1 MRILHCLRAPV
12 GGLFRHV
19 LDLAAAQAE
28 LGHHVGMIAD
38 SQAADS
44 LTEQR
49 LSAIAPKLALGLH
62 RVAMA
67 RAPGPS
73 DVTAHRAITALTR
86 PLALDILHGHGAKGG
101 AYARLAGRAL
111 KAQGQ
116 SVKTFYT
123 PHGGTLNYAP
133 ASLEGRI
140 FIGLEK
146 ILDKLTDGLIFES
159 AFAARLYGER
169 IGQGRAPRRIIH
181 NGLQPSDF
189 APVTPAAG
197 ATDFLYVGE
206 LRELKGI
213 DVLLRALA
221 ILNASSPRPYTAT
234 LVGAGPDAAS
244 LKALTAE
251 LGLTAAVTFPGAMPA
266 SRAFPLGR
274 ALIVPSRKESFPYI
288 VLEAAAAGMP
298 LVSTSA
304 GGIPEIV
311 EATDTALI
319 PPGDV
324 AALAAAMTALVNDPI
339 TAQARA
345 ARLKIAVAG
354 RFTVSHMT
362 ANILDFYANP
372 TSFVMAASRPGAE
385 QLKQAPTQDMHPLE
399 LRL

>member
-19 LDLAAAQAE
+19 LDLAAAQAA
-28 LGHHVGMIAD
+28 LGHAVGLIAD

-62 RVAMA
+62 RVSMA

-73 DVTAHRAITALTR
+73 DLKAHRAIIALTR

-101 AYARLAGRAL
+101 AYARLAARAL

-116 SVKTFYT
+116 PVKAFYT

-146 ILDKLTDGLIFES
+146 ILDGLTDGLIFES
-159 AFAARLYGER
+159 AYAARLYGER
-169 IGQGRAPRRIIH
+169 IRQGRAPRRVIH

-189 APVTPAAG
+189 APVATSLT
-197 ATDFLYVGE
+197 ATDFLYIGE

-221 ILNASSPRPYTAT
+221 ALKANRAQSYTAT
-234 LVGAGPDAAS
+234 LVGSGPDGAT
-244 LKALTAE
+244 LKALACD
-251 LGLTAAVTFPGAMPA
+251 LGLAEAVTFPGAMP
-266 SRAFPLGR
+266 SSKAFPLGR
-274 ALIVPSRKESFPYI
+274 TLIVPSRKESFPYI

-298 LVSTSA
+298 LIATSV

-311 EATDTALI
+311 DATDTALI
-319 PPGDV
+319 PPDD
-324 AALAAAMTALVNDPI
+324 AEALASAMTNTLNDPI
-339 TAQARA
+339 TAHARA
-345 ARLKIAVAG
+345 ARLKIAVAD
-354 RFTVSHMT
+354 RFTVSRMT

-372 TSFVMAASRPGAE
+372 TSFVIAA
-385 QLKQAPTQDMHPLE
+385 QAHT
-399 LRL
+399 R

>member
-19 LDLAAAQAE
+19 LDLAARQAE
-28 LGHHVGMIAD
+28 LGHAVGMIAD
-38 SQAADS
+38 SQATDA
-44 LTEQR
+44 LTQQR

-62 RVAMA
+62 RVAMS
-67 RAPGPS
+67 RAPGLS
-73 DVTAHRAITALTR
+73 DVNAHRAITAITQ

-101 AYARLAGRAL
+101 AYARLSGRAL
-111 KAQGQ
+111 KARGQ

-146 ILDKLTDGLIFES
+146 ILDSLTGGLIFES

-169 IGQGRAPRRIIH
+169 IGQGRTPRRVIH

-189 APVTPAAG
+189 APVTPAPD
-197 ATDFLYVGE
+197 ATDFLYIGE
-206 LRELKGI
+206 LRDVKGI

-221 ILNASSPRPYTAT
+221 VLNAGSDTPYTAT
-234 LVGAGPDAAS
+234 LVGSGPDAAA
-244 LKALTAE
+244 LKALTNE
-251 LGLTAAVTFPGAMPA
+251 LGLSACVTFPGAMPA
-266 SRAFPLGR
+266 SLAFPLGR
-274 ALIVPSRKESFPYI
+274 ALIVPSRKESFPYV

-298 LVSTSA
+298 LVSTNV

-311 EATDTALI
+311 EGTGTSLI
-319 PPGDV
+319 PPGDT
-324 AALAAAMTALVNDPI
+324 AALASAMTALINDPI

-345 ARLKIAVAG
+345 ARLKIAVAS
-354 RFTVSHMT
+354 RFTVPVMT

-372 TSFVMAASRPGAE
+372 SDHHNAYKPSAYDVYESDLMKSSPHHGRA
-385 QLKQAPTQDMHPLE
+385 
-399 LRL
+399 

>member
-19 LDLAAAQAE
+19 LDLAAAQAD
-28 LGHHVGMIAD
+28 LGHAVGIIAG
-38 SQAADS
+38 SQVADAF
-44 LTEQR
+44 TEQR
-49 LSAIAPKLALGLH
+49 LAAIAPKLALGLY

-73 DVTAHRAITALTR
+73 DVKAHRAITALTR

-101 AYARLAGRAL
+101 AYARLTGRAL
-111 KAQGQ
+111 KAERQ

-133 ASLEGRI
+133 TSLEGRI

-146 ILDKLTDGLIFES
+146 ILDGLTDGLIFES
-159 AFAARLYGER
+159 AYAARLYGER
-169 IGQGRAPRRIIH
+169 IGQGRAPRRVIH

-189 APVTPAAG
+189 APVTANPT
-197 ATDFLYVGE
+197 ATDFLYIGE

-221 ILNASSPRPYTAT
+221 SLNANRAHPYTAT
-234 LVGAGPDAAS
+234 LVGSGPDATA
-244 LKALTAE
+244 LKALAAE
-251 LGLTAAVTFPGAMPA
+251 LGLASAVTFPGAMPA
-266 SRAFPLGR
+266 CKAFPLGR
-274 ALIVPSRKESFPYI
+274 TLIVPSRKESFPYI

-298 LVSTSA
+298 LIATSV

-319 PPGDV
+319 PPDDA
-324 AALAAAMTALVNDPI
+324 AALASAMTDTLNNPI
-339 TAQARA
+339 TAHARA
-345 ARLKIAVAG
+345 ARLKIAVAS
-354 RFTVSHMT
+354 RFTVQHMT
-362 ANILDFYANP
+362 ASILDFYASP
-372 TSFVMAASRPGAE
+372 T
-385 QLKQAPTQDMHPLE
+385 
-399 LRL
+399 